1 MCRSTIG
8 HLEIMYFYATNKRIT
23 IYSSI
28 EVANYFLV
36 KAREEH
42 EPLSNLKLQKMVHLA
57 HGLYLV
63 GTGGEPL
70 LKDRIEVWPYG
81 PVISSL
87 YHKFKIYGADT
98 IPISA
103 IPEET
108 TTFNEKTKKVLDQ
121 TWEMCTKMDA
131 IKLTNWTHLPES
143 PWQKAVDEGKSI
155 IPDEEIKKY
164 FNQFSATD

>member
-1 MCRSTIG
+1 M
-8 HLEIMYFYATNKRIT
+8 
-23 IYSSI
+23 YSSI
-28 EVANYFLV
+28 EVANYFLI

-42 EPLSNLKLQKMVHLA
+42 EPLSNLKLQKMVYLA

-63 GTGGEPL
+63 EAAGEPL

-98 IPISA
+98 IPVSA
-103 IPEET
+103 ISEEALI
-108 TTFNEKTKKVLDQ
+108 FDGKAKKILDQ
-121 TWEMCTKMDA
+121 TWDMCKKMDA

-143 PWQKAVDEGKSI
+143 PWQKAVNEGKSI